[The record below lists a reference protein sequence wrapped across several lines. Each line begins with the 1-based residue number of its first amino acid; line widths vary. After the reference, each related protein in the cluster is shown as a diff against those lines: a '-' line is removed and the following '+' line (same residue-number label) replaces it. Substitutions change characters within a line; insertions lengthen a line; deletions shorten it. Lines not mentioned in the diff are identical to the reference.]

1 MSCLIQRHNSGKNI
15 GQHHSGQADINTAGA
30 VWKADIDP
38 NNNNRLIQANEL
50 YQSRI
55 RLHSAQLEIQRDIIL
70 PASAQNG
77 NQVFYNAFIE
87 PQLQIGEIVAGGESA
102 VHISVAAHQ
111 AVHHA
116 QHQRSGK
123 VEQHRRLV
131 RLYLPLQR
139 YICQGQHVP
148 LQQRVGKL
156 VIALLFHGFHL
167 YLTGGMQQSVDS
179 GVNDPGVIFKD
190 SAEHFKPVFGKLPWA
205 VEIIFTVFFL
215 GTALCLRG
223 QIHLAVT
230 GRVQQS
236 VNLALR

>member
-1 MSCLIQRHNSGKNI
+1 M
-15 GQHHSGQADINTAGA
+15 
-30 VWKADIDP
+30 
-38 NNNNRLIQANEL
+38 
-50 YQSRI
+50 
-55 RLHSAQLEIQRDIIL
+55 
-70 PASAQNG
+70 
-77 NQVFYNAFIE
+77 
-87 PQLQIGEIVAGGESA
+87 
-102 VHISVAAHQ
+102 
-111 AVHHA
+111 
-116 QHQRSGK
+116 
-123 VEQHRRLV
+123 EQHRRLV